1 MKMSKEEELQ
11 KKVIQFQLLE
21 SNFRIFQ
28 ERAEIIN
35 ERVEEM
41 QKTRLA
47 LEEMDVKKAT
57 SALIPLGSGNFVFG
71 KIDDS
76 DNVIVG
82 IGGGIAMKKNKKEAI
97 EILNSKIKEYEKNM
111 NNLSEQSGKIF
122 LQLQKLQ
129 SEIEKLQE

>member
-1 MKMSKEEELQ
+1 VKMSKEEELQ